1 MFTNEC
7 KENLLG
13 ETQLWRA
20 VVEQAIV
27 DFRWE
32 PVDMFNQPLWRSKMN
47 AKTTARWWL
56 GTDDF
61 YEVCRLA
68 SIRPGDVLKQFSEGE

>member
-1 MFTNEC
+1 MFTV
-7 KENLLG
+7 KTNLLG

-20 VVEQAIV
+20 VIEQAIV

-32 PVDMFNQPLWRSKMN
+32 PTEMFNQPLWRSKMN

-56 GTDDF
+56 CTEDF
-61 YEVCRLA
+61 YEVCTYA
-68 SIRPGDVLKQFSEGE
+68 SLDANDVLQQFKGE